1 MEDAEWWPAMGER
14 MRLIRGALNL
24 SEEAAAEACQVSLK
38 TRYEAGAQQRT
49 RAILNFSEK
58 LDVCLDYLCRGDTRR
73 LGRHLQITQ
82 SKVAILKA

>member
-38 TRYEAGAQQRT
+38 TGMRPAHNNAPG
-49 RAILNFSEK
+49 
-58 LDVCLDYLCRGDTRR
+58 
-73 LGRHLQITQ
+73 Q
-82 SKVAILKA
+82 S